1 MNTLILVGFDL
12 IVSAL
17 LIFLGMFVVWS
28 RFRTQPEVDG
38 NRETDPPVK
47 TVVKDIEES
56 KIPSVPFSVE
66 EPHDEWAFGDVTQK
80 AATLKKKGCSTE
92 EIARRLQIPTRE
104 VEMVLAIS
112 DMAGP
117 EKLGRGV
124 SVAFRPNPDAARPG

>member
-1 MNTLILVGFDL
+1 MHPLILVGFDL
-12 IVSAL
+12 VVSAL
-17 LIFLGMFVVWS
+17 LILLGMFVVWS
-28 RFRTQPEVDG
+28 RLHTQ
-38 NRETDPPVK
+38 REGQGSREIATTLK
-47 TVVKDIEES
+47 TLAMEKGEPR
-56 KIPSVPFSVE
+56 KFSVE

-80 AATLKKKGCSTE
+80 ASTLKKEGCSTE

-124 SVAFRPNPDAARPG
+124 SVALPLNPDAARPV